1 MTLRAL
7 VVDDEPLAR
16 RKLKVLIANVAWLQ
30 WLGEASDGEEAL
42 ERIDSLKP
50 DVVFLDIQMPGVLG
64 TEVARRTRH
73 RPSVIFTTAYDR
85 YAVAAFELQAVDY
98 LLKPFGR
105 ERFEKAIERIR
116 REVDRTEGP
125 SALERAWHALRER
138 GQISRL
144 FIRHRGRIIPV
155 SMDSIERLE
164 AQDDYVALH
173 SKGQTFLVHLTL
185 NEFERRLDPE
195 RFLRIHRRHIVNL
208 DHVEAITPLDNGRL
222 EVHLDNGTRL
232 SASRARARDLRSRI
246 L

>member
-16 RKLKVLIANVAWLQ
+16 RKLKGLIADVAWLE

-64 TEVARRTRH
+64 TEVARQSRH

-105 ERFEKAIERIR
+105 ERFEKAIARVRELERS
-116 REVDRTEGP
+116 EGP
-125 SALERAWHALRER
+125 SALERASHALRER

-144 FIRHRGRIIPV
+144 FVRHRGRIVPV

-173 SKGQTFLVHLTL
+173 SKGQSFLVHLTL

-208 DHVEAITPLDNGRL
+208 DHVESIAPLDNGRL

-232 SASRARARDLRSRI
+232 SASRARERDLRNRAV
-246 L
+246 